1 MNYIEHKGLSYSRI
15 KSLTHIGDRID
26 SKGMSIGSCV
36 DLMLTDS
43 DYLDKIHVTDL
54 DELTPQQEKFINEVH
69 RLSEEPDDITY
80 LQAFTNLKIK
90 RGKLEDLVTT
100 LRNTNYFEYLKQRSL
115 KDKIIL
121 STDDFNRALFAVN
134 KIKLSRYYWYFTKG
148 ILQPEYY
155 TDFSK
160 IKPDIVIED
169 DDSIEPI
176 DLKTM
181 EGYVAN
187 FPGDFIRFGY
197 NIQSRYYTRV
207 LQELYPDKVIKPFKF
222 LVVSTTKNDD
232 VLEFID
238 DTDPTEV
245 DLVIDKAIEMHSY
258 CVDNSLEV
266 NRIAY
271 FKHKYD
277 SIPLSE
283 LL

>member
-1 MNYIEHKGLSYSRI
+1 MNYIEHPGLSYSRI
-15 KSLTHIGDRID
+15 KSLTRVGDKVN
-26 SKGMSIGSCV
+26 SQGMSIGSCV

-43 DYLDKIHVTDL
+43 DYLDKIYVADL
-54 DELTPQQEKFINEVH
+54 DELTPQQEKFIKEVY
-69 RLSEEPDDITY
+69 RLSSEPDELTY
-80 LQAFTNLKIK
+80 QQAFNNLKIK
-90 RGKLEDLVTT
+90 RGKLEDLIET
-100 LRNTNYFEYLKQRSL
+100 LETTNYFEFLKQRSL

-121 STDDFNRALFAVN
+121 STSDYSRAWFAYN
-134 KIKLSRYYWYFTKG
+134 KIIDSKYNWYFTHGK
-148 ILQPEYY
+148 LQQEYY
-155 TDFSK
+155 TDTSK

-169 DDSIEPI
+169 DYSIEPI

-207 LQELYPDKVIKPFKF
+207 LQEIYPNKIIKPFKF

-232 VLEFID
+232 VLEFVD
-238 DTDPTEV
+238 DTDPTEI
-245 DLVIDKAIEMHSY
+245 DAVIDKAIDMHKY

-271 FKHKYD
+271 LQHKYD